1 MASLNCCPPR
11 RPSKTRYIATYKAKV
26 REAVNRRFRSSQGD
40 IRWLHLNKKDIRKHI
55 KRIADKIISFSYR
68 AGVILDP
75 KDEPPQVEDST
86 TSTSGTANSHT
97 KRKKDRLGRNRNL
110 AAAKVVAGL
119 SLDGEEDPNPMSL
132 AEAVASLFGTSTL
145 HAIGQVV
152 RQLEQT
158 GGHAI
163 GIRRLELV
171 ARARVQSGAVDSASL
186 IAQILA
192 VDEALAA
199 QELDGVPE
207 LEYKRPRPRREQE
220 KKRRRR

>member
-1 MASLNCCPPR
+1 M
-11 RPSKTRYIATYKAKV
+11 IAV
-26 REAVNRRFRSSQGD
+26 
-40 IRWLHLNKKDIRKHI
+40 
-55 KRIADKIISFSYR
+55 
-68 AGVILDP
+68 
-75 KDEPPQVEDST
+75 
-86 TSTSGTANSHT
+86 
-97 KRKKDRLGRNRNL
+97 
-110 AAAKVVAGL
+110 KVVAGL
-119 SLDGEEDPNPMSL
+119 SLEIEEDSNLTSL
-132 AEAVASLFGTSTL
+132 PEAVASLFGTSTF

-207 LEYKRPRPRREQE
+207 LEYKRPRPRKEQ
-220 KKRRRR
+220 KKRKRRR